1 MVVVGWVWSAGWWFY
16 SLWPVSASTWIPFGV
31 CALNQAFT
39 QSCVKE
45 ADKTLKEHAEKHQM
59 GSTSTAQLQ
68 GRTDTLE
75 KGHEDT
81 KERRWWRSRVG
92 FHRGTKCMWWGDD
105 GHVVHSFLKINHFDS
120 FWYTLGILGLFRAGG
135 CSSIS
140 ILAGVFAAR
149 LKSCEVDITDYRVL
163 AVENK
168 ENISRCWSTVSW
180 TSEIQRIRR
189 CTTSCGRRWVDCSL

>member
-1 MVVVGWVWSAGWWFY
+1 MAQPGWFSQRNKMHV
-16 SLWPVSASTWIPFGV
+16 
-31 CALNQAFT
+31 
-39 QSCVKE
+39 
-45 ADKTLKEHAEKHQM
+45 M
-59 GSTSTAQLQ
+59 G
-68 GRTDTLE
+68 
-75 KGHEDT
+75 
-81 KERRWWRSRVG
+81 
-92 FHRGTKCMWWGDD
+92 MWWGDD

-168 ENISRCWSTVSW
+168 ENISRVLQVVSSPDPWLVTEYIQISSNIQICYLNPFAFRCVLIQTPWSGQGWHQLLRSGTARKTDGELSSIVVKQSRQLMFL
-180 TSEIQRIRR
+180 SFDDVQ
-189 CTTSCGRRWVDCSL
+189 SLRMS